1 MFDTNGNDYKGEIVQ
16 ERKGNICWRTLSTWM
31 GKQASAQ
38 LQGVALDRRGVC
50 VCVWL
55 LVAQLCSTLQP
66 IDCSMPG
73 SSVHGILQASIPE
86 WVATPSSRGSCH
98 PRD

>member
-73 SSVHGILQASIPE
+73 SSVHGILQASILE
-86 WVATPSSRGSCH
+86 WVAVSFSRGS
-98 PRD
+98 P